1 MDSDKDD
8 VLSLNDEPNRES
20 SDEFSG
26 FSPLRDTS
34 PKLSNSKKKGNSKP
48 AASKGKALKKKTS
61 KTSNKEN
68 RNLPASGAGQSSRGQ
83 KKDSDRNPLLDIS
96 KLTEQEINQLQEKL
110 GIVLPH
116 QQYADAED
124 IQSIF
129 GDSLEN
135 LPSLR
140 VEFDP
145 TELSD
150 GENPQ
155 NRQNNNR
162 QISLELHDALFEAE
176 EGEIVDEWELPRL
189 KAPEKGIPVSETLA
203 KKVNLACTSQC
214 DVDSLVIKY
223 KIPQNCDRACPPLVN
238 NEVWKIMNKQAQSND
253 KSIQDIQNLVAT
265 GITPIIKLAEV
276 LKPQIRTNAEAKTL
290 LSDSLTLLGQV
301 QFQLSVRRRYFIRPN
316 LRNKYSGLCNI
327 STPISDKLFGDDIT
341 KDIKSYD
348 SLSGLGKDQNYFYP
362 RPLRGAAREAITL
375 DVDIPLVIIILSMV
389 MVLVTAR
396 IMVMGRIEDSIHI
409 LQEGTI
415 DSQRGLME
423 PKRQLRLL
431 QLPQTNRISTGRYCW

>member
-34 PKLSNSKKKGNSKP
+34 PKLSNSKKKGNSKS

-68 RNLPASGAGQSSRGQ
+68 RNVPASGAGQSSRGQ

-96 KLTEQEINQLQEKL
+96 KLTEQEINQLREKL

-155 NRQNNNR
+155 NRQNNKR
-162 QISLELHDALFEAE
+162 QISSELHDALFEAE

-253 KSIQDIQNLVAT
+253 RSIQDIQNLVAT

-316 LRNKYSGLCNI
+316 LRKKYSGLCNI

-362 RPLRGAAREAITL
+362 RPLRGAARGGYYPRRGYSAGYNYPQYGYGAGYSQNYGYGPNRRFHPYPPRGHYRQPTRARGAKKTAT
-375 DVDIPLVIIILSMV
+375 
-389 MVLVTAR
+389 VTSASPN
-396 IMVMGRIEDSIHI
+396 E
-409 LQEGTI
+409 Q
-415 DSQRGLME
+415 
-423 PKRQLRLL
+423 
-431 QLPQTNRISTGRYCW
+431 N